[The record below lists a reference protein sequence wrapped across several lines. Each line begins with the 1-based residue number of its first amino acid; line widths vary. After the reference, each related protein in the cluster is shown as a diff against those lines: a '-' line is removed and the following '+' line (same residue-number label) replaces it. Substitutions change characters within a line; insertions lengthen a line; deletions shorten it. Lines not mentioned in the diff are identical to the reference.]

1 MPEFGCDDPEVDC
14 DDSDLA
20 RARPTAALPAADQRY
35 A

>member
-1 MPEFGCDDPEVDC
+1 VDC

-20 RARPTAALPAADQRY
+20 QARPTAALPATDQRY